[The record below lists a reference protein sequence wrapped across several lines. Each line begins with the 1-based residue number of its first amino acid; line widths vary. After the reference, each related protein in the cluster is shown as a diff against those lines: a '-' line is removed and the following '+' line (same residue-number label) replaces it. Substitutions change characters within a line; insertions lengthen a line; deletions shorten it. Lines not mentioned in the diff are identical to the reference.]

1 MRSPRVASAFAV
13 FALGSG
19 FLCAAPLPGRL
30 THLRVADG
38 DVAFTLVG
46 QVTNSPPD
54 KSVQVGYLPTISG
67 LTGLFSS
74 APEGEATAFFTFV
87 NDTRTTA
94 VRHSG
99 PITVIEREGTAT
111 IYAQSSPHG
120 DFGDPTSFQ
129 GSDPVLV
136 MSLKQQVVVDTGS
149 KIFTV
154 VIVQTVTDANAFEKD
169 GQKYDLAF
177 EGDQFRISFTGAL
190 NGAPPP
196 SGFFSGYAVR
206 IPRERALHALDRVE
220 N

>member
-1 MRSPRVASAFAV
+1 MKGLRIFSAISLLAFV
-13 FALGSG
+13 SG
-19 FLCAAPLPGRL
+19 FLCAGPMPERV

-74 APEGEATAFFTFV
+74 APEGEATAYFTFF
-87 NDTRTTA
+87 NDTHTTA

-111 IYAQSSPHG
+111 IYAQSTPHG
-120 DFGDPTSFQ
+120 DFADPTSFQ
-129 GSDPVLV
+129 GGDPILV

-149 KIFTV
+149 KVFTV
-154 VIVQTVTDANAFEKD
+154 VIVQTVTDSNAFQKD

-177 EGDQFRISFTGAL
+177 AGDRFRISFTGAL
-190 NGAPPP
+190 NGTPPP

-206 IPRERALHALDRVE
+206 IPRDFGLHLLERIE

>member
-1 MRSPRVASAFAV
+1 
-13 FALGSG
+13 
-19 FLCAAPLPGRL
+19 
-30 THLRVADG
+30 LRVADG

-54 KSVQVGYLPTISG
+54 NSVQVGYLPTISG
-67 LTGLFSS
+67 LPGLFSS

-149 KIFTV
+149 KVFTV
-154 VIVQTVTDANAFEKD
+154 VIVQTVTDSNAFEMD

-177 EGDQFRISFTGAL
+177 EGDRFRISFTGAL

-196 SGFFSGYAVR
+196 SGFFSGSAVR
-206 IPRERALHALDRVE
+206 IPRDVGFHLLERVE